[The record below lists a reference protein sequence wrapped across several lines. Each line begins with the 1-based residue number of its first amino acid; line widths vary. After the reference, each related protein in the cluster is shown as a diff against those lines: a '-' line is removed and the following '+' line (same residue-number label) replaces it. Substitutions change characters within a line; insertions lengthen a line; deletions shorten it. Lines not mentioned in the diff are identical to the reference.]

1 MCIRDRAYTDRIPFD
16 DVKQFI
22 TQIVKQYD
30 LFISKY
36 DRNFLR
42 IFILVAIVRIS
53 ESHFVTMTENKLK
66 LINTA
71 EMKPYLNYMNTL
83 AEDLFKITL
92 PQDERIY
99 LFVLLLSV
107 ATTNHEHVDK
117 FTVPLL
123 KMPESCIDE
132 VTHCLKQHFA
142 LNESSLNEFKND
154 YNSLIMR
161 EAIYNVR
168 DNNPTRDD
176 YYAQMC
182 IRDRFFVVKK
192 GSAVYQRGVLD
203 YSSKGALGAVSYTH
217 LISSQ
222 KMMTMSKRGKLC
234 VQL

>member
-1 MCIRDRAYTDRIPFD
+1 M
-16 DVKQFI
+16 
-22 TQIVKQYD
+22 
-30 LFISKY
+30 
-36 DRNFLR
+36 R

-132 VTHCLKQHFA
+132 VTHCLKQHLDVYKRQA
-142 LNESSLNEFKND
+142 LFNRFI
-154 YNSLIMR
+154 IMSQIIVFIR
-161 EAIYNVR
+161 VNKAI
-168 DNNPTRDD
+168 
-176 YYAQMC
+176 A
-182 IRDRFFVVKK
+182 
-192 GSAVYQRGVLD
+192 
-203 YSSKGALGAVSYTH
+203 
-217 LISSQ
+217 
-222 KMMTMSKRGKLC
+222 
-234 VQL
+234 